1 MTLDEALDSYWAA
14 AYSEGK
20 RGATHDTTEGLAQ
33 TALSAVISCVRLG
46 LAAERERCSAEF
58 VENGRAIGRAE
69 EREASAKRNLAL
81 ATDLREFIYRCASQV
96 PFEHAQWANERGEA
110 LLFELKRP
118 NV

>member
-46 LAAERERCSAEF
+46 LAAERERCSTEF
-58 VENGRAIGRAE
+58 VENGRAVGRLE
-69 EREASAKRNLAL
+69 EREACAVACETEHVGADVRDLCDNAADEAYNRAL
-81 ATDLREFIYRCASQV
+81 QDAAAAIRRRE
-96 PFEHAQWANERGEA
+96 
-110 LLFELKRP
+110 
-118 NV
+118 